1 MNRLITSVSLAIS
14 FALAQGIS
22 AKDYIITSHG
32 VTNDSTKIQ
41 TAAFQKVIDMAE
53 AAGGGRII
61 VPKGTYLTG
70 ALLDRKSV
78 V

>member
-14 FALAQGIS
+14 FALAQGVS

-53 AAGGGRII
+53 AA
-61 VPKGTYLTG
+61 V
-70 ALLDRKSV
+70 
-78 V
+78 